1 MKAISKST
9 LLLHFYLFFIK
20 QNLREKLSVGDCLY
34 LPEFRGGVVQREVLT
49 SAIDSR
55 MGEGVVLMR
64 IEGRS
69 PFQFGRKLPS
79 FAGASVPS

>member
-1 MKAISKST
+1 MEIVST
-9 LLLHFYLFFIK
+9 YLS
-20 QNLREKLSVGDCLY
+20 LEGGG
-34 LPEFRGGVVQREVLT
+34 RGAVVQREVLT